1 MGVFVSFSTKLIAE
15 FLIMS
20 PAVEVFREINNHWPA
35 LQTPSTRS
43 PATEWVYLLPPE
55 IMPGDTSSGLM
66 YETRRKVIV

>member
-35 LQTPSTRS
+35 LQTPSTMS
-43 PATEWVYLLPPE
+43 PETKWVYLLPP
-55 IMPGDTSSGLM
+55 
-66 YETRRKVIV
+66 